1 MHTNTLF
8 TQGNSSLIINMLQ
21 TPNFLST
28 RSWEFVDRRN
38 DTFIRRIILGKGYIP
53 PFMRGKKAKNTG
65 LRAYTASTP
74 NAEYL
79 IVL

>member
-1 MHTNTLF
+1 MNLV
-8 TQGNSSLIINMLQ
+8 
-21 TPNFLST
+21 
-28 RSWEFVDRRN
+28 VDRMNRDYLPHELYRN

>member
-1 MHTNTLF
+1 MNLV
-8 TQGNSSLIINMLQ
+8 
-21 TPNFLST
+21 
-28 RSWEFVDRRN
+28 VDRMNRDYADSLPPHELYRN